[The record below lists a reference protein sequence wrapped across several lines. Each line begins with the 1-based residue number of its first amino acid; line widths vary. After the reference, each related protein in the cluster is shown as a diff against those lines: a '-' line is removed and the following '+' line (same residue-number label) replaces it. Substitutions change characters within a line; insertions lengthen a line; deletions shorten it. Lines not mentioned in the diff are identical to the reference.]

1 VEQFGILSLGSRLK
15 RLSDYLYSEVQSIY
29 TSQSLKIS
37 STYFPILR
45 LLQQSGPLSVVE
57 ISEQLGLSHPAVSKQ
72 VTKMLKEGLL
82 LKVQDPDD
90 QRRSSISL
98 STLSEQEMLKAEP
111 ILKAIGD
118 ELQRYL
124 DRVSGPFLQQLELLE
139 SELLNGP
146 YAKRVIYRLN
156 PEQLVIQTCNTD
168 KDFKAFKQL
177 NLEWLDKYF
186 CNEIYT
192 KDRQLLSQPQ
202 KYIGDLGGVVKV
214 ASVGGEVIGAYYV
227 LPHSADEIEL
237 GKLAVTEAY
246 QGLGIGGALLSDAM
260 GEAKRLGGQR
270 LMLES
275 HTSLAQALKL
285 YRKAGF
291 IEDLDVD
298 GFSVP
303 RANIRMIKQ
312 LVE

>member
-1 VEQFGILSLGSRLK
+1 MEQFGILSLGSRLK

-45 LLQQSGPLSVVE
+45 LLQQAEALSVVE

-72 VTKMLKEGLL
+72 VAKMLKEGLL
-82 LKVQDPDD
+82 LKVQDPHD

-98 STLSEQEMLKAEP
+98 SELSKQEMLRAEP
-111 ILKAIGD
+111 ILKVIGE

-124 DRVSGPFLQQLELLE
+124 DRVSGSFLQQLELLE
-139 SELLNGP
+139 GDLLNGP

-156 PEQLVIQTCNTD
+156 PEQLVIRSCNTV

-177 NLEWLDKYF
+177 NLEWLEKYF
-186 CNEIYT
+186 CHEIYT
-192 KDRQLLSQPQ
+192 KDTQLLSQPQ

-214 ASVGGEVIGAYYV
+214 ASLGGEVIGAYYV
-227 LPHSADEIEL
+227 LPHLTHEIEL

-246 QGLGIGGALLSDAM
+246 QGLGIGEVLLSDAM
-260 GEAKRLGGQR
+260 NEAKELGGQR

-275 HTSLAQALKL
+275 HTSLKPALNL

-291 IEDLDVD
+291 IEDLDAD
-298 GFSVP
+298 RFSVP

-312 LVE
+312 LVG